1 MTTESLPRLKLK
13 LAPKAEAKVRG
24 GHPWVFA
31 DSVRETN
38 RDGEAGELGIV
49 YDRKKQFL
57 AVGLYDP
64 ESPIRL
70 RVLHSGKPATL
81 DEAWWET
88 RFHEAVKRRDGVV
101 KLEETNG
108 LRLINGENDGW
119 PGFVLD
125 RYAETAVIKIYTPAW
140 QPWLDTVL
148 PHITAL
154 PGIERVVLRRSR
166 NAGGVDGEPGE
177 MLYGDT
183 PEGPVIFK
191 ENGLLFEADVLRGQ
205 KTGFFL
211 DQRDNRQR
219 VRDFAR
225 GKHVLNLFSFS
236 GAFSVAAVAGGA
248 NSVTDV
254 DISAHALASGARNF
268 QLNRTP
274 GSGFPRKYRRDEIK
288 ADVFKWIKNPPK
300 DTTWGTVIVDPP
312 SLARRAAERE
322 GALLAYA
329 RLNRSAMNLVGIGGT
344 LISCSCTAHVSA
356 DDFFSTIAR
365 EIVANKNSWREV
377 QRTEHARDH
386 RVTVDEMR
394 YLKAV
399 YWRRTS

>member
-1 MTTESLPRLKLK
+1 MTTKSLPRLKLK

-38 RDGEAGELGIV
+38 REGEAGELGIV

-70 RVLHSGKPATL
+70 RVLHSGKPTTL
-81 DEAWWET
+81 DDGWWEN
-88 RFHEAVKRRDGVV
+88 RFQEAVKRRDGVV

-125 RYAETAVIKIYTPAW
+125 RYADTAVIKIYTPAW
-140 QPWLDTVL
+140 QPWLETVL

-177 MLYGDT
+177 MLYGDA
-183 PEGPVIFK
+183 PDGPVIFK

-274 GSGFPRKYRRDEIK
+274 GSGFPGNTDGMRSKRMSSSGSKIHRQTLLGEQSLLIR
-288 ADVFKWIKNPPK
+288 PPLP
-300 DTTWGTVIVDPP
+300 DARP
-312 SLARRAAERE
+312 SVRGRFSPMPVSTAAR
-322 GALLAYA
+322 
-329 RLNRSAMNLVGIGGT
+329 
-344 LISCSCTAHVSA
+344 
-356 DDFFSTIAR
+356 
-365 EIVANKNSWREV
+365 
-377 QRTEHARDH
+377 
-386 RVTVDEMR
+386 
-394 YLKAV
+394 
-399 YWRRTS
+399 

>member
-1 MTTESLPRLKLK
+1 MTTQSLPRLKLK
-13 LAPKAEAKVRG
+13 LAPKAEAKIRG

-38 RDGEAGELGIV
+38 REGEAGEMGIV

-64 ESPIRL
+64 DSPIRL
-70 RVLHSGKPATL
+70 RVLHSGKPTAL
-81 DEAWWET
+81 DDAWWET
-88 RFHEAVKRRDGVV
+88 RFREAVKRRDGVV
-101 KLEETNG
+101 KPEETNG

-140 QPWLDTVL
+140 LPWLDTVL
-148 PHITAL
+148 PRIKEL
-154 PGIERVVLRRSR
+154 PGIERIVLRRSR

-177 MLYGDT
+177 VLFGEAPD
-183 PEGPVIFK
+183 GPVIFK

-219 VRDFAR
+219 VREFAR

-288 ADVFKWIKNPPK
+288 ADVFKWIKNPPA

-312 SLARRAAERE
+312 ALARRGAERE

-344 LISCSCTAHVSA
+344 LISCSCTAHISA
-356 DDFFSTIAR
+356 DEFFSTIAR
-365 EIVANKNSWREV
+365 EIVGNKNSWREV

-399 YWRRTS
+399 YWRRVS